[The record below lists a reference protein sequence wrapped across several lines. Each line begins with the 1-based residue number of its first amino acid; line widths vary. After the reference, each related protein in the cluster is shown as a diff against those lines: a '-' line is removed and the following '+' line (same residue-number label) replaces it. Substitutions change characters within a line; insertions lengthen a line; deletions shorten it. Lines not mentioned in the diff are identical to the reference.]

1 LCSGSST
8 KQRGAVEACWAHNPE
23 VGGSKSLAAN
33 LLTLHSLYSG
43 SSTKQRGAVEAC
55 WAHNSEFA
63 INTQFIVFWVFYE
76 AAWRSGSLLTLHSL
90 YSGSSTKQR
99 GAVEACWAHNPEFG

>member
-1 LCSGSST
+1 MYLLTPHSLCSGSST

-23 VGGSKSLAAN
+23 VGGSKPLAAN

-55 WAHNSEFA
+55 WAHNPEVGGSKPLA
-63 INTQFIVFWVFYE
+63 ANVFI
-76 AAWRSGSLLTLHSL
+76 
-90 YSGSSTKQR
+90 
-99 GAVEACWAHNPEFG
+99 WAFKRDRIFDIMLKRFHF